1 MVEEHDFLV
10 YHLGSGPKFVK
21 HAFERSC
28 ALAYPPDEEARA
40 LLPLARAR
48 LDLGWISARARR
60 DLGEISAR
68 SDHPHK
74 PT

>member
-40 LLPLARAR
+40 Q
-48 LDLGWISARARR
+48 
-60 DLGEISAR
+60 ER
-68 SDHPHK
+68 SKACLTNFGPDPRW
-74 PT
+74 

>member
-40 LLPLARAR
+40 PCYRSLE
-48 LDLGWISARARR
+48 LGWISAGSRLDLGESPARARR
-60 DLGEISAR
+60 EVGEV
-68 SDHPHK
+68 
-74 PT
+74 